1 MGTER
6 TPLLIATRG
15 AEMTFSEGFREGAR
29 DALPVVLA
37 VTPFGVV
44 AGVAAVEVGLSVA
57 QAIGISYIV
66 YAGTAQLAALQL
78 IALGSPV
85 AVILVTTLL
94 LNLRFALYSA
104 AFAGHLRAAPVWWRA
119 VLAFMLTDQSMAL
132 GSQRYGRFPDR
143 GAKIAYY
150 LGVSVP
156 VGLVW
161 TTASTLGVLLG
172 GGLPAGWSLDFAVP
186 LVFLTLWV
194 VAMVRGTPP
203 VWVAGAVAAAVAVL
217 ARPLPFNLGL
227 LAAAFAGIAAG
238 LWWETRHG
246 PAPRPGVAI
255 VADAAPAA
263 RAATTA
269 PDATGGRAA
278 STRVGAKP

>member
-1 MGTER
+1 MSF
-6 TPLLIATRG
+6 L
-15 AEMTFSEGFREGAR
+15 EGFREGAR
-29 DALPVVLA
+29 DALPVMLA

-44 AGVAAVEVGLSVA
+44 AGVAAVEVGLPLA
-57 QAIGISYIV
+57 QAIGISYLV
-66 YAGTAQLAALQL
+66 FAGTAQLAALQL

-104 AFAGHLRAAPVWWRA
+104 AFAPHLRAAPVWWRA
-119 VLAFMLTDQSMAL
+119 VLAFLMTDQSMAL
-132 GSQRYGRFPDR
+132 GSQRYGRFPER
-143 GAKIAYY
+143 GAKIGYY
-150 LGVSVP
+150 LGVSAP
-156 VGLVW
+156 IGLVW

-172 GGLPAGWSLDFAVP
+172 GGLPTGWSLEFAVP

-194 VAMVRGTPP
+194 VAMRRGTPP

-238 LWWETRHG
+238 LWWESRHG
-246 PAPRPGVAI
+246 PAPRPGVA
-255 VADAAPAA
+255 ARSQGANAAGAA
-263 RAATTA
+263 GG
-269 PDATGGRAA
+269 PDLRATGPSEATA
-278 STRVGAKP
+278 S